1 MSRDARVI
9 VVGGGFSGA
18 MTAAHLANRGVET
31 VVIEPGALGRGSAYA
46 ATPDPLLL
54 NAPVAAM
61 SARPGAPR
69 DFERWLERQRAAL
82 HGSPAA
88 HAWMQANAAP
98 VRIGGDPLSATI
110 ASGRPTGAAPVRS
123 GIGASPGSAV
133 GWLAAARRMAPELR
147 AVRPAEPEPAPLS
160 SWFVPRAI
168 YGDYLEATIAEL
180 AQGRLATV
188 AARAITV
195 ERTAGGYAV
204 RCDDGRELTAVS
216 VVFALG
222 NALARTP
229 SAVTG
234 DEDGYAA
241 DPYRALASIG
251 PGDPI
256 ALLGTGLTALDVISA
271 LRARGHRGR
280 IVGVSRRGLLP
291 TAHGARPHDGEVV
304 PRELVRQPRLPA
316 LLRWWRSRIERVH
329 GPLRGDVAAALVAAL
344 RPQLSTI
351 WRRLPLSDRAVFLRH
366 LRPRWDVIRHRAP
379 AVVRAAVDTGVADGS
394 IEIFAARLAAVGAI
408 AAGLRCR
415 FVTAQGNAI
424 ERDVRWLV
432 NCTGPERDVRRLA
445 SPVVR
450 SLLAHRMLA
459 PDPLGLGVLTG
470 PSGQLIGEAGYVP
483 DAFVVGPWRMADL
496 WEASAI
502 PELRQ
507 HAADT
512 AVAIAGPPG
521 DGER

>member
-1 MSRDARVI
+1 MSHDARVI

-18 MTAAHLANRGVET
+18 MTAAHLAHRGVET
-31 VVIEPGALGRGSAYA
+31 VVIEPGVLGRGAAYA

-54 NAPVAAM
+54 NAPVAVM

-69 DFERWLERQRAAL
+69 DFELWLERQRGAPPR
-82 HGSPAA
+82 SPAA
-88 HAWMQANAAP
+88 HAWMQAGAAP
-98 VRIGGDPLSATI
+98 VRDGGEPRPA
-110 ASGRPTGAAPVRS
+110 ASNGVRSVASRPRS
-123 GIGASPGSAV
+123 GIGASPGSAS
-133 GWLAAARRMAPELR
+133 GSLAAARRVVSELGDP
-147 AVRPAEPEPAPLS
+147 RPVVPAPASLS
-160 SWFVPRAI
+160 GWFVPRAI
-168 YGDYLEATIAEL
+168 YGDYLEDTIAEL

-188 AARAITV
+188 RARAVAV
-195 ERTAGGYAV
+195 EPTAGGYAV
-204 RCDDGRELTAVS
+204 RCDDGRELLATS

-222 NALARTP
+222 NALARRP

-234 DEDGYAA
+234 HEDGYAA
-241 DPYRALASIG
+241 DPHQALAAIG
-251 PGDPI
+251 TGDAVAI
-256 ALLGTGLTALDVISA
+256 LGTGLTALDVISA

-280 IVGVSRRGLLP
+280 IVCASRRGLWP
-291 TAHGARPHDGEVV
+291 IAHGARPHDGEMV

-316 LLRWWRSRIERVH
+316 LLRWWRARIERVR
-329 GPLRGDVAAALVAAL
+329 GPERGDVAVALVAAL
-344 RPQLSTI
+344 RPHLSTM
-351 WRRLPLSDRAVFLRH
+351 WRRLPLADRAVFLRH

-379 AVVRAAVDTGVADGS
+379 AGVRAVVDTGVADGS
-394 IEIFAARLAAVGAI
+394 IEVFAARLGEVAAI
-408 AAGLRCR
+408 ASGLRCR
-415 FVTAQGNAI
+415 FVTPNGPAI

-450 SLLAHRMLA
+450 SLLDHRMLA

-470 PSGQLIGEAGYVP
+470 PSGQLIGETGYVP

-507 HAADT
+507 HAADIAT
-512 AVAIAGPPG
+512 AIAGPPPA
-521 DGER
+521 DGG